1 MQQDRFLYLITREL
15 QAALTPAEHA
25 ELQAALRTFPGLA
38 AQRQVW
44 QQYWHNTR
52 AEQPSRHSTAQA
64 FEHLKAQ
71 LGADWVEA
79 APQPQI
85 TGLAAR
91 RRNRRWWAIAASLFI
106 MAGIAGEWWIS
117 HRGPAPVVALSSK
130 HNDKGNRSLILLP
143 DGSRVW
149 LNAASD
155 LQYPEHFTGKDRRVV
170 LTGEAFFDVA
180 RDAAHPF
187 IIHTRKMDIR
197 VLGTSFN
204 VKAYPEEATTEATL
218 VTGSIEVHLK
228 DRPEAAIRLKPNEK
242 LVIPNNTTTDTATR
256 IMSLPQLVISKPTY
270 LSLDATTDSSMIET
284 AWVQNK
290 LMFKEESFATLA
302 KRLEKW
308 YNVTIT
314 FRSATAA
321 RLTFTG
327 VFTTESLPAAL
338 HALQLTEPFKYQVKG
353 GEVVI
358 Y

>member
-1 MQQDRFLYLITREL
+1 MQQDRFLYLITQEL
-15 QAALTPAEHA
+15 QDALTPAEQA
-25 ELQAALRTFPGLA
+25 ELHEALRAFPGLA

-44 QQYWHNTR
+44 QQYWRNTR
-52 AEQPSRHSTAQA
+52 SEQPSRQSTAQA
-64 FEHLKAQ
+64 FEQLKFQ
-71 LGADWVEA
+71 LGEEWTEA
-79 APQPQI
+79 APVLHS
-85 TGLAAR
+85 TDLASR

-106 MAGIAGEWWIS
+106 MAGVAGEWWLS
-117 HRGPAPVVALSSK
+117 HRGPAPVVVLSSK
-130 HNDKGNRSLILLP
+130 HNDKGNRSLLLLP

-155 LQYPEHFTGKDRRVV
+155 LQYPEHFSGNERRVT

-228 DRPEAAIRLKPNEK
+228 DRPEAAIRLQPNEK
-242 LVIPNNTTTDTATR
+242 LVIPNAASTDTATR
-256 IMSLPQLVISKPTY
+256 VVSLPQLVISKPTY
-270 LSLDATTDSSMIET
+270 LSLDAATDSSMIET

-290 LMFKEESFATLA
+290 LMFKEESFATLS

-314 FRSATAA
+314 FRSTTAA
-321 RLTFTG
+321 QLTFTG
-327 VFTTESLPAAL
+327 MFTTESLPSAL
-338 HALQLTEPFKYQVKG
+338 RALQLTEPFKYQIKG
-353 GEVVI
+353 SEVVI